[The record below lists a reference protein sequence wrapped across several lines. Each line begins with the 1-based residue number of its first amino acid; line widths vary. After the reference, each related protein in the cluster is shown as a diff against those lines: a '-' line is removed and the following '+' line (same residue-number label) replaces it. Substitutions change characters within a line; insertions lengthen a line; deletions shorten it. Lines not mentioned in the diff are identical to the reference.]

1 MRCEFHGWREPAG
14 HRALGE
20 ALEAWVA
27 GRPDGA
33 ASTREVDDHIVFD
46 ACDRRPPPARSPA
59 DLANVPSVRA
69 QLTATLARGG
79 ANVDRATCVATGL
92 IDLLPGWSC
101 VEADGAGSERLA
113 RRDATPGGG
122 WRPEAA
128 GMCRGGV

>member
-1 MRCEFHGWREPAG
+1 M
-14 HRALGE
+14 LGE
-20 ALEAWVA
+20 ALETWVA

-46 ACDRRPPPARSPA
+46 ACDRTTAAGTLTS

-92 IDLLPGWSC
+92 VDLLPLQL
-101 VEADGAGSERLA
+101 VTAQELTRLQEVRLREAL
-113 RRDATPGGG
+113 T
-122 WRPEAA
+122 EAA
-128 GMCRGGV
+128 AICRDRG